1 MQRSVKKSS
10 HAELLE
16 MMATLLE
23 TTRKSEAQQKSGREQ
38 RLPTAD
44 TAGRDAVSASLNRSG
59 DGTGSRKEE
68 RGGAAGA
75 DPTRG
80 QLGGREQDWGVGP
93 SGKLSITAAEGL
105 RSRPF
110 LGQPKM
116 AIPVLK
122 RRGNFDNFSRQM
134 LVYTKL
140 HGIENVFDTDEYV
153 DVEADGNDKESLM
166 AQGVSGSM
174 YKLMAWL
181 FLSQALQPNVDKARF
196 HRSTSPRRCWRG
208 S

>member
-1 MQRSVKKSS
+1 MGS
-10 HAELLE
+10 E
-16 MMATLLE
+16 MCI
-23 TTRKSEAQQKSGREQ
+23 
-38 RLPTAD
+38 
-44 TAGRDAVSASLNRSG
+44 RDS
-59 DGTGSRKEE
+59 
-68 RGGAAGA
+68 
-75 DPTRG
+75 
-80 QLGGREQDWGVGP
+80 P